1 MILII
6 FFILSLSLNVL
17 LIWYLKKVLF
27 KLLYVSDNIDDL
39 LITTEEFSKHI
50 ERVYSMETYYG
61 DETLQ
66 GLVDHSKE
74 IIEAIK
80 EYEGIYTVTGYVD
93 GEGDYAEEEES

>member
-66 GLVDHSKE
+66 GLVDHSTE

-93 GEGDYAEEEES
+93 GEGDYAEEEEN

>member
-61 DETLQ
+61 DEVLQ
-66 GLVDHSKE
+66 GLVDHSRKT
-74 IIEAIK
+74 IEAIK

-93 GEGDYAEEEES
+93 GEGDYAEEEEN